1 MHERMSLRDNRRL
14 EMARSEVAS
23 GVQAYRDTLALEY
36 ALGLSSGE
44 AEALAQDLVRLRDS
58 KDGFSAV
65 SYRLLRAVHARRRLN
80 DDSPEPDEQSHA
92 RTWVHRCEQ
101 DSIADGKIWPAT
113 PWDRLREL
121 VRAIPG

>member
-58 KDGFSAV
+58 KDGFAAV

-80 DDSPEPDEQSHA
+80 DDSPELNEQSQRAYLGTPLRA
-92 RTWVHRCEQ
+92 RLNSRRKDLAGHGVGP
-101 DSIADGKIWPAT
+101 IA
-113 PWDRLREL
+113 
-121 VRAIPG
+121 